1 MPINQSFNLGYILR
15 LSLVAT
21 LGGLLFGYD
30 IAVISGAIPFISE
43 YFDLADWWKGFVVSS
58 VYLGCMVGAG
68 AAGRFSDYYG
78 RKNLLVISALLF
90 AISAVGSGMAD
101 SLITFFIFRLIG
113 GLGVGMASML
123 SPMYIAEVTPAEIRG
138 RFVALNQFA
147 IVIGV
152 LAAYF
157 VNYLLL
163 AIGENGWRWMFIAEA
178 IPAIIFFVSMLLV
191 PETPRFLTKQ
201 KKYERAHFILNRIG
215 GGTFADFTL
224 KEIQETVRNEI
235 KGDFRQLMDKSLRR
249 VLVIGIVLAVFQQ
262 WSGINVIFFYAPDI
276 FSKTGAGI
284 ESQLFQTVIIG
295 AMNVIFTLL
304 AMWLVEKLG
313 RKILLLISA
322 IGMALSYLII
332 GALFFFEHLSG
343 YTLLIF
349 TLTAVASYSMGL
361 APVTWVILSEIFPN
375 RIRGQ
380 AMAIATFCLWIGTFT
395 LTLTFPVFLER
406 LQGAL
411 TFWLYGIICIGGFV
425 FILKALPETKGKTLE
440 ALERML
446 VKTKNQSK

>member
-1 MPINQSFNLGYILR
+1 MSDKQSFNISYILR
-15 LSLVAT
+15 LSAVAT

-43 YFDLADWWKGFVVSS
+43 YFDLAEWWKGFVVSS

-78 RKNLLVISALLF
+78 RKNLLIISAILF
-90 AISAVGSGMAD
+90 AISAVGSGI
-101 SLITFFIFRLIG
+101 SNTIGSFFIYRLIG

-123 SPMYIAEVTPAEIRG
+123 SPMYIAEITPAKIRG

-147 IVIGV
+147 IVTGI

-157 VNYLLL
+157 VNFLLL

-178 IPAIIFFVSMLLV
+178 IPALIFLVSMIFV
-191 PETPRFLTKQ
+191 PETPRFLA
-201 KKYERAHFILNRIG
+201 KKGKDDKAHSILNRIG
-215 GGTFADFTL
+215 GGDFADFSMN
-224 KEIQETVRNEI
+224 EIRETFRTEI
-235 KGDFRQLMDKSLRR
+235 KGDLRQLTDRSLRL
-249 VLVIGIVLAVFQQ
+249 VLIIGITLAILQQ

-276 FSKTGAGI
+276 FAKTGASI

-313 RKILLLISA
+313 RKILLLISTT
-322 IGMALSYLII
+322 GMALSYIII
-332 GALFFFEHLSG
+332 GALFHLENLSG
-343 YTLLIF
+343 YALLIF
-349 TLTAVASYSMGL
+349 SLTAVGSYSLGL

-395 LTLTFPVFLER
+395 LTLTFPVLLEH
-406 LQGAL
+406 LQGAY
-411 TFWLYGIICIGGFV
+411 TFWLYGVICLCGFV
-425 FILKALPETKGKTLE
+425 FILLVLPETKGKTLE
-440 ALERML
+440 ALEKIL
-446 VKTKNQSK
+446 INK

>member
-1 MPINQSFNLGYILR
+1 MSDKQSFNISYILR
-15 LSLVAT
+15 LSAVAT

-43 YFDLADWWKGFVVSS
+43 YFDLAEWWKGFVVSS

-78 RKNLLVISALLF
+78 RKNLLIISAILF
-90 AISAVGSGMAD
+90 AISAVGSGI
-101 SLITFFIFRLIG
+101 SNTIGSFFIYRLIG

-123 SPMYIAEVTPAEIRG
+123 SPMYIAEITPAKIRG

-147 IVIGV
+147 IVTGI

-157 VNYLLL
+157 VNFLLL

-178 IPAIIFFVSMLLV
+178 IPALIFLISMIFV
-191 PETPRFLTKQ
+191 PETPRFLA
-201 KKYERAHFILNRIG
+201 KKGKDDKAHSILNRIG
-215 GGTFADFTL
+215 GGDFADFSMN
-224 KEIQETVRNEI
+224 EIRETFRTEI
-235 KGDFRQLMDKSLRR
+235 KGDLRQLTDRSLRL
-249 VLVIGIVLAVFQQ
+249 VLIIGITLAILQQ

-276 FSKTGAGI
+276 FAKTGASI

-313 RKILLLISA
+313 RKILLLISTT
-322 IGMALSYLII
+322 GMALSYIII
-332 GALFFFEHLSG
+332 GALFHLENLSG
-343 YTLLIF
+343 YALLIF
-349 TLTAVASYSMGL
+349 SLTAVGSYSLGL

-395 LTLTFPVFLER
+395 LTLTFPVLLEH
-406 LQGAL
+406 LQGAY
-411 TFWLYGIICIGGFV
+411 TFWLYGVICLCGFV
-425 FILKALPETKGKTLE
+425 FILLVLPETKGKTLE
-440 ALERML
+440 ALEKIL
-446 VKTKNQSK
+446 INK